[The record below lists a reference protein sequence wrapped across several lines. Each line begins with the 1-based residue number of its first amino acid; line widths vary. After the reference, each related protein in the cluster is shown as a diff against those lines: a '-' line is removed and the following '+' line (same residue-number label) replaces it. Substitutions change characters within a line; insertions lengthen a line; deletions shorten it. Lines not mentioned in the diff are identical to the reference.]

1 MNNTICIENNIIMIK
16 SRFFLNFQDFVVLLK
31 LILSEFLSRCSI
43 VEGRGESHSEQIM
56 AQLPTVLGE
65 KLERLMCNMSV

>member
-1 MNNTICIENNIIMIK
+1 MIK
-16 SRFFLNFQDFVVLLK
+16 LRLYLHDLNRIFKARPLEIRHFFP
-31 LILSEFLSRCSI
+31 ECSI

-65 KLERLMCNMSV
+65 KLERLMCSMSV